1 MIELSPS
8 ILSADFARLG
18 QHCAEALNAGADMLH
33 FDVMD
38 GHFVPNISFGAPV
51 LKSLS
56 KALPDAF
63 YDVHLMISDPL
74 FYAEDFVKAGASC
87 ITFHLECDSDIQK
100 TIDAIKNAGCK
111 VGISIK
117 PGTPAEAL
125 LPWLD
130 QLDLVLVMSVEPGFG
145 GQKFMPSALDKLR
158 FLSDECKKRGLTPWL
173 EVDGGVDTV
182 TAPDCVKA
190 GANLLVAGSA
200 VFGKQDVAAA
210 VAELKAL

>member
-1 MIELSPS
+1 MIQLSPS
-8 ILSADFARLG
+8 ILAADFARLG
-18 QHCAEALNAGADMLH
+18 EHCAQALEAGADMLH

-74 FYAEDFVKAGASC
+74 TYAKDFVDAGAGC
-87 ITFHLECDSDIQK
+87 ITFHLECDSDVQE
-100 TIDAIKNAGCK
+100 TINAIKALGCK
-111 VGISIK
+111 AGISIK
-117 PGTPAEAL
+117 PATPVEAV
-125 LPWLD
+125 LPYLD

-158 FLSDECKKRGLTPWL
+158 ALSAECRSRGLSPWL
-173 EVDGGVDTV
+173 EVDGGVDDT
-182 TAPDCVKA
+182 TAPACAQA

-200 VFGKQDVAAA
+200 VFGKTDVAGA
-210 VAELKAL
+210 VARLKAL